1 MGAVENLIGVFAS
14 QGGILGLVILTLL
27 GVIVG
32 SAYMVWV
39 FIARMFEAHE
49 SRLSSQDQRHLKERE
64 EQNNRWAHIVEKLGQ
79 DIRDGIAEVVREVR
93 DTQTE
98 IRVIGKKHIE
108 QRRKAA

>member
-1 MGAVENLIGVFAS
+1 MGILENLVSVFAS

-27 GVIVG
+27 GVIAG

-49 SRLSSQDQRHLKERE
+49 SRLSAQEQRHFKERE
-64 EQNNRWAHIVEKLGQ
+64 DQNNRWAHIVEKLGQ

-93 DTQTE
+93 DTQTDIKVIARKHAE
-98 IRVIGKKHIE
+98 GRRRV
-108 QRRKAA
+108 A